1 MKAMNLKINKL
12 VKDTINSL
20 GNKTKKTNGLKIYSA
35 LIIMSKRQNK
45 HGYFPVPSTYLESI
59 NCRYKTIID
68 VFLNVGIIEYFK
80 GVHQDPNDLFSQK
93 YTKYYNTNKGICMK
107 YRFLIDTSVG
117 EDVFV
122 DMNTNKKS
130 KWYNILEGSLLELG
144 YNPDIKRD
152 TFGRR
157 VHHNLIPVYK
167 EELKDK
173 GYALIDAQ
181 ASQPKL
187 LLNIMKQKGFVDTN
201 YEKAFEGDFYN
212 FLVEKLNLEDRKMAK
227 DLFMYWLN
235 SAGYVPDYKIHILF
249 PVASNFIK
257 VLKSKNY
264 KDSSSFLQRVEAKIW
279 IDDLLENLPTDFGI
293 PIHDCLIVKDKQ
305 VNKILNYCKS
315 KYPDIDFQVSYL

>member
-1 MKAMNLKINKL
+1 MNVKITPI

-20 GNKTKKTNGLKIYSA
+20 GNKTRKMTGLKIYAA
-35 LIIMSKRQNK
+35 LVIMSNRKNK

-59 NCRYKTIID
+59 NCRYKIAID
-68 VFLNVGIIEYFK
+68 ALLKAGIIEYFK
-80 GVHQDPNDLFSQK
+80 GIHQDPDDLFSQK

-117 EDVFV
+117 EEVFV
-122 DMNTNKKS
+122 DMCSYKKS
-130 KWYNILEGSLLELG
+130 KWFSILEGSLMELG
-144 YNPDIKRD
+144 YKPEIKRD

-187 LLNIMKQKGFVDTN
+187 LLNIMREKGYTDFD
-201 YEKAFEGDFYN
+201 YERAFEGDFYN
-212 FLVEKLNLEDRKMAK
+212 YLVEKLNLDNRNMAK

-249 PVASNFIK
+249 PIASNFIK
-257 VLKSKNY
+257 SLKTKNY
-264 KDSSSFLQRVEAKIW
+264 KDSSSFLQRIEAKIW
-279 IDDLLENLPTDFGI
+279 IDDLLENLPSDFGI
-293 PIHDCLIVKDKQ
+293 PVHDCLIIKDKE
-305 VNKILNYCKS
+305 VNKILDYCKS
-315 KYPDIDFQVSYL
+315 KYSNIDFTVSYL